1 MTDRQG
7 RGNSARKRPSAQS
20 VGPASLALEQL
31 RLRELGPAD
40 AHRCAQL
47 ERELFA
53 NEGPWTEAD
62 FRAEFASAHTF
73 YLGVE
78 GVASQEPGKPPARV
92 LVGYAGLAQ
101 LGPSDD
107 PEFEI
112 HTIGVDP
119 RAQRRG
125 VARLLMDNFCY
136 VADRVSAPVFLEV
149 RTDNEPAIGLYR
161 AYGFDTLGLRKNYYA
176 GGGDAYT
183 MRRPANGRSAN
194 PAELQRKDAS

>member
-1 MTDRQG
+1 M
-7 RGNSARKRPSAQS
+7 AS
-20 VGPASLALEQL
+20 VTNPLDIDQL
-31 RLRELGPAD
+31 HLRELGAAD

-47 ERELFA
+47 ETELFA
-53 NEGPWTEAD
+53 DEGPWSEAE
-62 FRAEFASAHTF
+62 FRAEFAAAHTF

-78 GVASQEPGKPPARV
+78 AVGSPEPGKPAARV

-101 LGPSDD
+101 LGPKND

-125 VARLLMDNFCY
+125 VARMLMDNFCC
-136 VADRVSAPVFLEV
+136 VADRTGAPIFLEV
-149 RTDNEPAIGLYR
+149 RTDNEPAIAMYR
-161 AYGFDTLGLRKNYYA
+161 AYGFENLGLRKNYYL

-183 MRRPANGRSAN
+183 MRRPA
-194 PAELQRKDAS
+194 LDTTH

>member
-1 MTDRQG
+1 M
-7 RGNSARKRPSAQS
+7 AS
-20 VGPASLALEQL
+20 VTNPLDIDQL
-31 RLRELGPAD
+31 HLRELGAAD

-47 ERELFA
+47 ETELFA
-53 NEGPWTEAD
+53 DEGPWSEAE
-62 FRAEFASAHTF
+62 FLAEFAAAHTF

-78 GVASQEPGKPPARV
+78 AVGSPEPGKPAARV

-101 LGPSDD
+101 LGPKND

-125 VARLLMDNFCY
+125 VARMLMDNFCY
-136 VADRVSAPVFLEV
+136 VADRTGAPIFLEV
-149 RTDNEPAIGLYR
+149 RTDNEPAIAMYR
-161 AYGFDTLGLRKNYYA
+161 AYGFENLGLRKNYYL

-183 MRRPANGRSAN
+183 MRRPA
-194 PAELQRKDAS
+194 LDTTH